1 MAAVDSWTAPSGL
14 APPSH
19 LVLFDGVCG
28 FCDGLVRWLVSHD
41 RRRVLRY
48 APLQGEA
55 AAVLRARHAEIP
67 DEIAGFVYVERR
79 DDVEQVHQGM
89 PGVFRVLG
97 ELDPPWRWLARLAWL
112 PSALT
117 DAVYGVVVRNRYRLF
132 GKLDACRVPDPAER
146 DLFLD

>member
-1 MAAVDSWTAPSGL
+1 
-14 APPSH
+14 
-19 LVLFDGVCG
+19 VLFDGVCG

-146 DLFLD
+146 ELFLD